1 MHSTTPDTILSTLA
15 KSPHTMTTAEI
26 VHASGLADRAVRDA
40 IAVLVES
47 GRVVKHRTG
56 RTLHW
61 GLRGQPL
68 PPRRPI
74 VLTADPVKLDAA
86 IRRISIYAGGMSHL
100 LTDSPSRCCRNL
112 RGLERVAEACGYQIV
127 LVPKNTA

>member
-1 MHSTTPDTILSTLA
+1 MPANTPDTILSTLA
-15 KSPHTMTTAEI
+15 QSPHTMTTAEI

-68 PPRRPI
+68 PPRQPI
-74 VLTADPVKLDAA
+74 VLKADPVKLDAA
-86 IRRISIYAGGMSHL
+86 VRRISIYAGGMSHL
-100 LTDSPSRCCRNL
+100 LTDSPSRCGRNL
-112 RGLERVAEACGYQIV
+112 GGLERVAEACGYQIV

>member
-1 MHSTTPDTILSTLA
+1 MPSTTPDTILFTLA
-15 KSPHTMTTAEI
+15 QSPHTMTTAEI

-68 PPRRPI
+68 PPRQPI

-86 IRRISIYAGGMSHL
+86 VRRISIYAGGMANL

-112 RGLERVAEACGYQIV
+112 RGLERVAEACGYQIF
-127 LVPKNTA
+127 LVPKKTA

>member
-1 MHSTTPDTILSTLA
+1 MPANTPETILSTLA
-15 KSPHTMTTAEI
+15 RPPHTMTTAEI

-68 PPRRPI
+68 PPRQPI

-86 IRRISIYAGGMSHL
+86 IRRISIYAGGMS
-100 LTDSPSRCCRNL
+100 TDSPSRCCRNL